1 MHRLAVTLQVVAIK
15 PLQAREKGER
25 RPPLRTDRHIVFG
38 MVQRR
43 KPSTAQGFLLA
54 TYIQSLLLI
63 GFLGQGDMDHSKLA
77 SRDVASL
84 ALFCYG

>member
-1 MHRLAVTLQVVAIK
+1 
-15 PLQAREKGER
+15 
-25 RPPLRTDRHIVFG
+25 